1 MLPNTPMRKLLAP
14 SLLLGWLLVGTSF
27 ADEGFR
33 IIHVEDLSKLMTAS
47 PKTLAI
53 YDANPASTRERE
65 GVIPG
70 AHLLAS
76 SVAYDVAKE
85 LPADKSTQLVFYCAN
100 TH

>member
-1 MLPNTPMRKLLAP
+1 MRRILAP
-14 SLLLGWLLVGTSF
+14 SLLLGWLLVVPSF
-27 ADEGFR
+27 ADEGFQ
-33 IIHVEDLSKLMTAS
+33 IIHVEDLSKLMTAPS
-47 PKTLAI
+47 KTLAV

-65 GVIPG
+65 GIIPG

-85 LPADKSTQLVFYCAN
+85 LPADKSTKLVFYCAN

>member
-1 MLPNTPMRKLLAP
+1 MLKPLATL
-14 SLLLGWLLVGTSF
+14 LLLGSLLVGPAF
-27 ADEGFR
+27 AEEGFQ
-33 IIHVEDLSKLMTAS
+33 IIHVEDLSKLIAS
-47 PKTLAI
+47 PPKALAV

-76 SVAYDVAKE
+76 SVSYDVAKE
-85 LPADKSTQLVFYCAN
+85 LPPDKDTKLVFYCAN